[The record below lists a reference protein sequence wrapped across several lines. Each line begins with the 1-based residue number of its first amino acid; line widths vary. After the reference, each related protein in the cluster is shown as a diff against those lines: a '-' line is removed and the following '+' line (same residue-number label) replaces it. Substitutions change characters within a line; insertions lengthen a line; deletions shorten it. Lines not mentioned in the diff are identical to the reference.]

1 MACVFIRSFLSSL
14 QVLITNRKCGSLCKV
29 LLIADRIAQESERR
43 RKWLENN
50 EIWGSAFP
58 WSILFSLNGVIW
70 IYIYNPMIDH
80 ISFKHFKFVY
90 LCVKIRRKER
100 VKLKRFTLVCCPQ
113 WLRWGWLCSQHIWPT
128 PYHTPHKCAQ
138 TWIFVH
144 RKFIAII
151 FTYLHI
157 EFLDDFIN
165 PKTIFGIK
173 IPNISPKSPNDF
185 VWEVRCANLNIVNFD
200 HPMTSI

>member
-1 MACVFIRSFLSSL
+1 MEVFVKCCWSLIGLHRKMKEEGNDWKTMKSEEVHFPGQSYFL
-14 QVLITNRKCGSLCKV
+14 NLC
-29 LLIADRIAQESERR
+29 
-43 RKWLENN
+43 
-50 EIWGSAFP
+50 
-58 WSILFSLNGVIW
+58 VIW
-70 IYIYNPMIDH
+70 IYIHNTKRDH

-138 TWIFVH
+138 TWIFVY

-151 FTYLHI
+151 LTYLYI
-157 EFLDDFIN
+157 EFLDDFI
-165 PKTIFGIK
+165 KTQNHFWNQNTK
-173 IPNISPKSPNDF
+173 NI
-185 VWEVRCANLNIVNFD
+185 
-200 HPMTSI
+200 T